1 MNPALKALIPSKATV
16 ARMMPKPAELD
27 RALAS
32 IRRHDAKAKPRRKY
46 GGYIPRPSHPVRI
59 AAEGLGRFT
68 VRDLALFTG
77 EKENNVLM
85 TLTCMRHAR
94 LARIVTPS
102 GYPVAV
108 YERLA
113 GGSLEGRAKTP
124 GMAWIEAQPVGAT
137 FGFADIPGS
146 RFQRAAAV
154 ERARKV
160 GMVRRISARRTYS
173 IWEVV
178 K

>member
-1 MNPALKALIPSKATV
+1 MKAALAALIPSKATV
-16 ARMMPKPAELD
+16 AKMLPKPAELD

-32 IRRHDAKAKPRRKY
+32 IRAHDAKAKPHRKY

-68 VRDLALFTG
+68 VRDLALVTG
-77 EKENNVLM
+77 QKENTVLI

-102 GYPVAV
+102 AYPVAV

-124 GMAWIEAQPVGAT
+124 GMAWIEAQNVGAT
-137 FGFADIPGS
+137 FGFADVPGS
-146 RFQRAAAV
+146 RFQKADAV
-154 ERARKV
+154 LRTRKV
-160 GMVRRISARRTYS
+160 GMARRISARRTYS
-173 IWEVV
+173 VWEVV

>member
-1 MNPALKALIPSKATV
+1 MNPSLKALIPRRETV
-16 ARMMPKPAELD
+16 AAMMPKPAELD

-32 IRRHDAKAKPRRKY
+32 IRAHDAKSKPRRKY

-59 AAEGLGRFT
+59 AAEALGRFT
-68 VRDLALFTG
+68 VRDLALVTR
-77 EKENNVLM
+77 ETPNNVLM
-85 TLTCMRHAR
+85 TLTCMRHAG

-108 YERLA
+108 YERIE

-124 GMAWIEAQPVGAT
+124 GMAWIEARPVGET
-137 FGFADIPGS
+137 FGFADVPGT
-146 RFQRAAAV
+146 RYQRADAV
-154 ERARKV
+154 ERTRKV
-160 GMVRRISARRTYS
+160 GMIRRISARRTYS
-173 IWEVV
+173 VWEVA

>member
-16 ARMMPKPAELD
+16 AKMLPKPAELD
-27 RALAS
+27 RA
-32 IRRHDAKAKPRRKY
+32 HDAKAKPRRKY
-46 GGYIPRPSHPVRI
+46 GGWVPRPSHPVRI
-59 AAEGLGRFT
+59 AAEALGRFT
-68 VRDLALFTG
+68 VRELALSTG
-77 EKENNVLM
+77 EKQHTVLI
-85 TLTCMRHAR
+85 TLTCMRHAG

-137 FGFADIPGS
+137 FGFADIPGT
-146 RFQRAAAV
+146 RFQKADAV
-154 ERARKV
+154 LRTRKL
-160 GMVRRISARRTYS
+160 GMVERISARRTYS
-173 IWEVV
+173 VWEVR